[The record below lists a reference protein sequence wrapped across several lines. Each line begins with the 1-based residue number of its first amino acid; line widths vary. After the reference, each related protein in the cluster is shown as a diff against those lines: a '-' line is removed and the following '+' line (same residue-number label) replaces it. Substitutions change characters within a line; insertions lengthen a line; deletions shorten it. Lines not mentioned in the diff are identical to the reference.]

1 MSELPIGFI
10 VVSSHNWTLTRF
22 SIQVLLRK
30 LDSRGMKVEV
40 WESKRPEVRMIVSSL
55 GILAKGEDREQSDMK
70 NQTVLDS
77 VREEIII
84 HRGTL
89 RSGDTLVAP
98 GTILLLGDVNPGAII
113 SSVGDV
119 MIWGKLR
126 GIAHAGCLGNQKARI
141 VAMHLRPLQLRI
153 AQIVARV
160 PDDKP
165 GMGLAEEAQ
174 IFEGNIRITLAYP
187 GWSNRT

>member
-1 MSELPIGFI
+1 MSGLPIGFI
-10 VVSSHNWTLTRF
+10 VVSSHNWILTRY
-22 SIQVLLRK
+22 SIQALLKK
-30 LDSRGMKVEV
+30 LDSRGMKVAV

-55 GILAKGEDREQSDMK
+55 GILVKGEDNKQSDIK
-70 NQTVLDS
+70 NQAVFENIA
-77 VREEIII
+77 EEIII

-113 SSVGDV
+113 SSVGNV

-174 IFEGNIRITLAYP
+174 IFEGGIRITLAYP